1 MRLDGRVALVTGAS
15 KGIGSAIAVALASA
29 GAKVVLAARNGA
41 ALRDTGRLIGDAERW
56 HAVPTDVTSENE
68 VAEMVRQTVKRFG
81 TLHILVNNA
90 GIAGP
95 TALCEDVKLAEWEET
110 MAVNL
115 RGPFLCAKA
124 VLPLMKAQRW
134 GRIINISSITGKRP
148 LPMRTPYASSK
159 LGLIGFTRTLAA
171 EVGPFD
177 ITVNAICPGATKGPR
192 IEAVVKNLAQAEGKP
207 EEEIAARFLRD
218 APLGRF
224 VEADDVAG
232 LVVFLASGAGRNM
245 TGQDFN
251 VSAGLVMY

>member
-1 MRLDGRVALVTGAS
+1 MRLQDRVAIVTGAS
-15 KGIGSAIAVALASA
+15 KGIGSAIAVALASE
-29 GAKVVLAARNGA
+29 GAKVVLAARNEEG
-41 ALRDTGRLIGDAERW
+41 LRETGRLIGDADRW
-56 HAVPTDVTSENE
+56 YAVETDVASENE
-68 VAEMVRQTVKRFG
+68 VAEMVRHTVNRFG
-81 TLHILVNNA
+81 TLHVLVNNA

-124 VLPLMKAQRW
+124 VLPVMKAQRW
-134 GRIINISSITGKRP
+134 GRIINISSISGKRP
-148 LPMRTPYASSK
+148 LARRAPYSSSK

-171 EVGPFD
+171 EVGPYE

-207 EEEIAARFLRD
+207 EEEIAARFLQD
-218 APLGRF
+218 AALGRF
-224 VEADDVAG
+224 VEAGDIAG
-232 LVVFLASGAGRNM
+232 LVVFLASDAGRNM

>member
-1 MRLDGRVALVTGAS
+1 MTLKNRVAIVTGAS
-15 KGIGSAIAVALASA
+15 QGIGSAIAVALASA
-29 GAKVVLAARNGA
+29 GARVVLAARNEDG
-41 ALRDTGRLIGDAERW
+41 LLETGRRIGEADKW
-56 HAVPTDVTSENE
+56 YAVKTDVTSEDD
-68 VAEMVRQTVKRFG
+68 VAEMVRQTVTRFG
-81 TLHILVNNA
+81 TVHILVNNA

-124 VLPLMKAQRW
+124 VLPIMKAQRW
-134 GRIINISSITGKRP
+134 GRIINISSISGKRP
-148 LPMRTPYASSK
+148 LPRRAPYTTSK
-159 LGLIGFTRTLAA
+159 MGLIGFTRTLAA
-171 EVGPFD
+171 EVGAFE

-192 IEAVVKNLAQAEGKP
+192 IDAVVRNLARAEGKP
-207 EEEIAARFLRD
+207 EEEIAARFVQEAALK
-218 APLGRF
+218 RF

-232 LVVFLASGAGRNM
+232 LVVFLASDAGRNL